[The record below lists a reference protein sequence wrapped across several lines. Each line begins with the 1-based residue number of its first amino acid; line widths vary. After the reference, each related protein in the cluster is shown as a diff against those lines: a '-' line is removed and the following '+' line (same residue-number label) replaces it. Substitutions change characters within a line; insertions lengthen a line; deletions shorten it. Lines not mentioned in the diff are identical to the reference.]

1 MMKKNRIG
9 KTSLVVSEIGLGT
22 MTFGSSCDETEAF
35 RIMDR
40 SLDAGIDFFD
50 TAEIYPVPPKLD
62 WVYKTEEIIGKWLK
76 DKDRYSIIIATKVAG
91 PGHGWFSPPIRKGKT
106 ALDRH
111 HIKTA
116 IEGSLKRLG
125 TEFIDLY
132 QTHWPDPDGQY
143 EETLDVL
150 DELIREGK
158 IRYIGCSNETS
169 WGLMKSLWTS
179 DVSGLPRYDSIQNNF
194 SLLNR
199 RFMDDL
205 ALICRK
211 ENVSLLP
218 YSPLAGGVLTGKYN
232 GTNSPENARFSRYK
246 KEGERQVRMANRFL
260 NNQSISATEEYMKI
274 AEEAGYG
281 VIEMAVAWSKMHDF
295 VASTLIGANS
305 VSQLED
311 SLKANKIKLTDDV
324 LKKIDE
330 VNLKIQYPM
339 G

>member
-1 MMKKNRIG
+1 MKKNRIG
-9 KTSLVVSEIGLGT
+9 KSSLVVSEIGLGT
-22 MTFGSSCDETEAF
+22 MTFGSSCDEAEAF
-35 RIMDR
+35 RIMNR

-62 WVYKTEEIIGKWLK
+62 WVHKTEEILGKWLK
-76 DKDRYSIIIATKVAG
+76 DKDRYSVIIATKVAG
-91 PGHGWFSPPIRKGKT
+91 PGHGWFSPPLRKGKT

-111 HIKTA
+111 HIKIA

-125 TEFIDLY
+125 TDFIDLY
-132 QTHWPDPDGQY
+132 QTHWPDPEGLY

-150 DELIREGK
+150 EELVREGK
-158 IRYIGCSNETS
+158 VRYIGCSNETS

-179 DVSGLPRYDSIQNNF
+179 ESSGLPRYESIQNNF

-205 ALICRK
+205 ALICKK
-211 ENVSLLP
+211 ENISLLP

-232 GTNSPENARFSRYK
+232 GLSTPENARFSRYK

-260 NNQSISATEEYMKI
+260 NNQTIAATDEYMKI

-281 VIEMAVAWSKMHDF
+281 VTEMAVAWSKMHDF
-295 VASTLIGANS
+295 VASTLIGANT
-305 VSQLED
+305 VAQLED
-311 SLKANKIKLTDDV
+311 SLKATKIKLTDDV